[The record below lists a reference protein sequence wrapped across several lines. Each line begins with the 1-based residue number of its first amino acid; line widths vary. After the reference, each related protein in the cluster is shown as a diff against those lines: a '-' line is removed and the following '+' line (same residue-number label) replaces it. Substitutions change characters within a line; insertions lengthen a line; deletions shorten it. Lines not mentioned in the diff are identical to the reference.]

1 MPHGLNERRAWPE
14 KTAIYAH
21 AGCALP
27 EAAVI
32 ALMPGQST
40 TETPTPRR
48 PLAAVRAVVLA
59 VALAASVMAS
69 DAHAAVAIRFQLDR
83 PIDAMATPLAVASRA
98 TFAAEDLNVA
108 ILPGNGAAGG
118 NRDAFARLAAGDADM
133 ALADINALI
142 QYRDRPDAAALKAVY
157 VLSNAAGYA
166 IVARRSRGIR
176 SLSDL
181 AGKTLGFVENEP
193 AIAFWPALA
202 RLNGLTG
209 ADDGKVQLQRIG
221 AAVRE
226 PMLSAGQLDA
236 VTGHAWLAPINLRDH
251 GIPAGDLAVFRYADY
266 GIAAYGLAIVVSP
279 KFAAEQPEAVR
290 GFLRAFNVALR
301 MTLKDP
307 AGSIADVLARMN
319 GGNRDLELTRLKTI
333 IRDDILTDEVQR
345 NGLGGIDPQRFSLA
359 LDQLSEGLKLRA
371 RPAPA
376 DIFDASFLP
385 PPESR
390 RLD

>member
-1 MPHGLNERRAWPE
+1 MAGIA
-14 KTAIYAH
+14 AIYAY
-21 AGCALP
+21 AGCALS

-32 ALMPGQST
+32 ALMPGQSNT
-40 TETPTPRR
+40 TRRTPRR
-48 PLAAVRAVVLA
+48 RITAAGAVVLA
-59 VALAASVMAS
+59 LALATAAMVA
-69 DAHAAVAIRFQLDR
+69 DAHDAAAIRLLLDR

-98 TFAAEDLNVA
+98 TFAAEDLSVT
-108 ILPGNGAAGG
+108 IVPGNGATGG
-118 NRDAFARLAAGDADM
+118 NRDVFARLAAGDADM

-157 VLSNAAGYA
+157 VMTNAAGYA

-181 AGKTLGFVENEP
+181 AGKTLGFVENET

-202 RLNGLTG
+202 RLNGL
-209 ADDGKVQLQRIG
+209 ADEDDGKVRLQRIG

-236 VTGHAWLAPINLRDH
+236 VTGLAWLAPINLRDH

-266 GIAAYGLAIVVSP
+266 GVAAYGLAIVVSP

-290 GFLRAFNVALR
+290 GFLRALNVALR